1 MIQQV
6 RTVLLILAHLML
18 HAGLSSQLF
27 QKKKKV
33 NEEVCIGTKT
43 CCSILTKSIR
53 SPYTAYIDRVAGYT
67 RYLKESGLD
76 GVVV

>member
-27 QKKKKV
+27 QKKV
-33 NEEVCIGTKT
+33 NEEVCKGTKT

-53 SPYTAYIDRVAGYT
+53 SPYTAYIDRVAGCT
-67 RYLKESGLD
+67 RYLKEKG
-76 GVVV
+76 GKKKWVVV